1 MAQQALKGTGA
12 AIATAT
18 LISLFT
24 PATAGAATFTPATH
38 TPAIQGNLAV
48 KARLASSNSIK
59 STTPALTY
67 QVRPGDS
74 LWSIAQRFGT
84 SVAAIATTNGIDPQ
98 KYIYPG
104 QKLIIKS
111 TQSNTKQ
118 AAVATTSK
126 PAQPAAATS
135 VQSYTVKAGDT
146 LSAIASKYGT
156 TVSKL
161 ATLNGIKNPALIYVG
176 QKIKITNSTASTS
189 VTKTNLHSTSQSTT
203 APASTKTSTAVTSST
218 SATASVAASQ
228 SYTVKAGDTLSAIA
242 SKYGTTVSKLATL
255 NGIKNPALIYVGQRL
270 TINTATRTTAQTNNT
285 QTGHAREQ
293 LVQNNFPGYT
303 YSDATIAAAN
313 ENKYSLNAM
322 SNTPSKAQ
330 VQQMIVNTAKQMG
343 VNPRLALAHAY
354 VESGFDATAVS
365 PANAI
370 GVMQVI
376 PSSGEWASQLVG
388 RKLNL
393 LNPQDNITA
402 GVAIIR
408 YLQANASS
416 LDQGI
421 AGYYQGLG
429 GVRKYGM
436 KADTVRYVN
445 VVKQAMS
452 RF

>member
-1 MAQQALKGTGA
+1 MAQQTLKGTGA

-24 PATAGAATFTPATH
+24 PVTAGATTFTPATH
-38 TPAIQGNLAV
+38 TPTIQGNLAV
-48 KARLASSNSIK
+48 KARLTSSNSIK
-59 STTPALTY
+59 SATPTLTY
-67 QVRPGDS
+67 QVRQGDS
-74 LWSIAQRFGT
+74 LWRIAQRFHT
-84 SVAAIATTNGIDPQ
+84 SVAAIAAANGIDPQ

-104 QKLIIKS
+104 QKLIIQS
-111 TQSNTKQ
+111 TQSSAKQ
-118 AAVATTSK
+118 TAVSTTSK
-126 PAQPAAATS
+126 LAQTAAGIS

-146 LSAIASKYGT
+146 LSAIANKYGT
-156 TVSKL
+156 TVNKL
-161 ATLNGIKNPALIYVG
+161 
-176 QKIKITNSTASTS
+176 
-189 VTKTNLHSTSQSTT
+189 
-203 APASTKTSTAVTSST
+203 
-218 SATASVAASQ
+218 
-228 SYTVKAGDTLSAIA
+228 
-242 SKYGTTVSKLATL
+242 VSL

-270 TINTATRTTAQTNNT
+270 TIDTATRTTAQTNNT
-285 QTGHAREQ
+285 QNGNPREQ

-303 YSDATIAAAN
+303 YSEATVAAAN
-313 ENKYSLNAM
+313 ENKHSLNAM

-376 PSSGEWASQLVG
+376 PSSGDWASQLVG
-388 RKLNL
+388 RELNL